1 MNAKKAKPSKVK
13 KTKKVNTK
21 SQNESQKRKSLAD
34 DWLTDDG
41 LLRIEGWARDGLTL
55 KQIASNMGISD
66 RTIDRWQ
73 AKYPPIAQA
82 IKKGKAPV
90 DIQVENAMLRSALGY
105 TTVIKKAIKLK
116 ETRFED
122 GVKIEKEHVEYV
134 DEEIYVAPN
143 PTIQIFWS
151 KNRMPDKWRDKREP
165 AKESNDAIERL
176 DAILGGLKQNADNAK
191 PKAE

>member
-1 MNAKKAKPSKVK
+1 M
-13 KTKKVNTK
+13 
-21 SQNESQKRKSLAD
+21 R
-34 DWLTDDG
+34 G
-41 LLRIEGWARDGLTL
+41 LP
-55 KQIASNMGISD
+55 K
-66 RTIDRWQ
+66 
-73 AKYPPIAQA
+73 
-82 IKKGKAPV
+82 
-90 DIQVENAMLRSALGY
+90 
-105 TTVIKKAIKLK
+105 
-116 ETRFED
+116 TRFED
-122 GVKIEKEHVEYV
+122 GVKVEKEHVEYV